1 MDSLNIFDNEKAI
14 KDQPAKEPSF
24 WDRVTWKYNG
34 SKTEVQI
41 DEQTVLS
48 IGF

>member
-1 MDSLNIFDNEKAI
+1 MDSLNFFDNEKAI
-14 KDQPAKEPSF
+14 EDQPENKPSF
-24 WDRVTWKYNG
+24 WDCITWKYNG

-41 DEQTVLS
+41 DEQTILS